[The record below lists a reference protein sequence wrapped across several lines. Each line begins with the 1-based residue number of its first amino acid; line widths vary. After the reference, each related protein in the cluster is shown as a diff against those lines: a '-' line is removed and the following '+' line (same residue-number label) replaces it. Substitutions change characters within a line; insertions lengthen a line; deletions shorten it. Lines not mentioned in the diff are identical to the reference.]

1 MQKLINH
8 ILVPISEG
16 KRSALVAEK
25 AVRMAN
31 HFQCSL
37 HILYTENT
45 VLAPFLGT
53 ALENEKGNTRK
64 KLSVLEDRF
73 GTLLEPGLPL
83 RIGMCKGDLE
93 RNIGEY
99 AIRNFIDLTVVGASG
114 NSLPGSLFSSLSI
127 NRLARR
133 TQSAVLSVNDGPVP
147 EQVQNIVLPVEAHL
161 PMKKVMLASYMAR
174 KFNAKIHLIGL
185 TSRNLLTSV
194 DDALYLYKTFQLLRD
209 NTNLAVEYH
218 LLPGDNIADITLG
231 YAQSIGADLIVVNP
245 GTYNKYHRQMPD
257 TVVV

>member
-8 ILVPISEG
+8 ILAPISEG

-31 HFQCSL
+31 HFQCNL
-37 HILYTENT
+37 HLLYTENT
-45 VLAPFLGT
+45 ALVPFLGT
-53 ALENEKGNTRK
+53 PNENLKGNTRK

-73 GTLLEPGLPL
+73 GPLLEPGLPL
-83 RIGMCKGDLE
+83 RISLCKGDLE

-99 AIRNFIDLTVVGASG
+99 AIKNFIDVTVVGGSG
-114 NSLPGSLFSSLSI
+114 TSLPGSLFGSLSI
-127 NRLARR
+127 NRLVRR
-133 TQSAVLSVNDGPVP
+133 TQSAVLAVNDGPMF
-147 EQVQNIVLPVEAHL
+147 EHIQNIVLPVEAHL
-161 PMKKVMLASYMAR
+161 TMRKVMLASYMAR

-185 TSRNLLTSV
+185 TKRNPLTSV
-194 DDALYLYKTFQLLRD
+194 NDALYLYKTFQLLRD

-218 LLPGDNIADITLG
+218 ILPGENIGDKTLE
-231 YAQSIGADLIVVNP
+231 YAQSIGADLIVVDP
-245 GTYNKYHRQMPD
+245 GTYHQYRRLRLS